1 MKVNNLSFSY
11 GDFKVL
17 DNISFEIP
25 KGKIT
30 TIIGPNGSGKS
41 TLFNLMTNNL
51 LGYEGEI
58 FLEDKNIK
66 DIKIKDFA
74 RKVAIVHQYNSAPAD
89 ITVRK
94 LISYGRTPY
103 LNFGK
108 SLSEKDEEIIEKAMK
123 EAKVDEFANKLLGD
137 LSGGQRQRV
146 WIAMALAQETPY
158 LFLDEPTTYL
168 DIKNQIDLLKLI
180 YKLNQD
186 LKITIVMVLHDI
198 NEAIHY
204 SDEIIGIKDGVIAV
218 KGDPDKVICEEVMKK
233 IYGIDLEVYKLNNNK
248 VIVPIY

>member
-11 GDFKVL
+11 GDYKVL

-30 TIIGPNGSGKS
+30 TIIGPNGCGKS
-41 TLFNLMTNNL
+41 TLFNLMTKNL
-51 LGYEGEI
+51 KGYTGEI
-58 FLEDKNIK
+58 FLEGKNIN

-74 RKVAIVHQYNSAPAD
+74 KSLAIVHQYNTAPSD
-89 ITVRK
+89 ITVKK

-103 LNFGK
+103 LKFGK
-108 SLSEKDEEIIEKAMK
+108 SLGEEDEKVIDNAIKA
-123 EAKVDEFANKLLGD
+123 AKVDEFKEKLLGD

-146 WIAMALAQETPY
+146 WIAMALSQETPY

-168 DIKNQIDLLKLI
+168 DIKYQIDLLKLI
-180 YKLNQD
+180 YKLNRD
-186 LKITIVMVLHDI
+186 LKVTIVMVLHDI
-198 NEAIHY
+198 NEAIYY
-204 SDEIIGIKDGVIAV
+204 SDEIIAVKDGKIAV
-218 KGDPDKVICEEVMKK
+218 KGNPNEVITKESIKN
-233 IYGIDLEVYKLNNNK
+233 IYGIDSNIHNLNDNK